1 MYFQRMKTI
10 FHHLKLNDIFTL
22 YLGIK
27 VEPFQC
33 VDCMRVFCYI
43 VSHETSNSTEKTW
56 SLYHSFEIGIVK
68 TLKKVKIW
76 KSIRPNLVKDEN
88 GLFRFRCKPF
98 VLTISV
104 RKPISLS
111 SVERWEKCLSFSKR
125 LDTWCLW
132 IKPTAKARIKNV

>member
-1 MYFQRMKTI
+1 MNENNIETLEL
-10 FHHLKLNDIFTL
+10 HHLKRNDIFTM

-68 TLKKVKIW
+68 TLKKIKI
-76 KSIRPNLVKDEN
+76 
-88 GLFRFRCKPF
+88 
-98 VLTISV
+98 
-104 RKPISLS
+104 
-111 SVERWEKCLSFSKR
+111 
-125 LDTWCLW
+125 
-132 IKPTAKARIKNV
+132 